1 MNILEGIQNCP
12 VEWKK
17 LREVCEVKAGKN
29 INKTFIQNNLG
40 NFPVINSGKEPLGYV
55 NIFNT
60 ENDPIGITSRGA
72 GVGYVSWNEG
82 KYYRGNLNYSATVKD
97 KEVLLPRFLYFYLK
111 NSSKE
116 IENLCTFD
124 GIPALNKSSLEELLI
139 PIPPLKIQEKI
150 VEKLDKITNYT
161 TELQTELQGRK
172 QQYEYYR
179 DYLLSEEQLQKRAE
193 KLNSE
198 NTDSELKIV
207 TLGEIGQF
215 TRGNGL
221 QKKDFMPKGKP
232 VIHYGQIYTKF
243 GFSTNKTISF
253 VNKELFNKLKK
264 AKPNSI
270 LIATTSENVEDVG
283 KAVVWS
289 GKEDVGFSGDMYSY
303 ETKENS
309 RYIAYCMQT
318 IPYQKQKERKA
329 TGTKVIRINRA
340 DMENFIIP
348 LPSLPIQ
355 NRIVNV
361 LDKFSSLLEN
371 TEGLLPKEIEQRQK
385 QYEYYREKLLSF
397 GEADPHTH
405 THTHT
410 D

>member
-1 MNILEGIQNCP
+1 MNILEGIQNRP

-405 THTHT
+405 THT

>member
-1 MNILEGIQNCP
+1 
-12 VEWKK
+12 
-17 LREVCEVKAGKN
+17 
-29 INKTFIQNNLG
+29 
-40 NFPVINSGKEPLGYV
+40 
-55 NIFNT
+55 
-60 ENDPIGITSRGA
+60 
-72 GVGYVSWNEG
+72 
-82 KYYRGNLNYSATVKD
+82 
-97 KEVLLPRFLYFYLK
+97 
-111 NSSKE
+111 
-116 IENLCTFD
+116 
-124 GIPALNKSSLEELLI
+124 
-139 PIPPLKIQEKI
+139 
-150 VEKLDKITNYT
+150 
-161 TELQTELQGRK
+161 
-172 QQYEYYR
+172 
-179 DYLLSEEQLQKRAE
+179 
-193 KLNSE
+193 
-198 NTDSELKIV
+198 
-207 TLGEIGQF
+207 
-215 TRGNGL
+215 
-221 QKKDFMPKGKP
+221 MPKGKP

-303 ETKENS
+303 KTKENS

-397 GEADPHTH
+397 SEADPHTH
-405 THTHT
+405 THTH
-410 D
+410 